1 MDTAKI
7 AAPIMGDKLYQVR
20 ARAVLPILVRQAEA
34 GTPIVYSALA
44 KEVGIP
50 NARNLNFVLGSIGT
64 TLENL
69 SKAWK
74 QKIPPIQ
81 CLVVNKNTGL
91 PGEGVGWFLVKK
103 EDFSALSRRQQRTI
117 VEAELQHVYAYK
129 RWLEVLSILSLSPV
143 EIDYSAQIKKAAA
156 FRGGGESEAHKRLKQ
171 YIAGNPIVVG
181 LPASTP
187 VGVAEFALASGDA
200 ADVYFVDKKDWVA
213 VEVKS
218 AISNEADIT
227 RGLFQCV
234 KYKAVLEAMQLSS
247 GLPQNARAILA
258 IESAL
263 SPKLIALKNVLGVD
277 VVDSVQLKG

>member
-7 AAPIMGDKLYQVR
+7 AAPIVGDKLYQVR

-44 KEVGIP
+44 EEVGIP
-50 NARNLNFVLGSIGT
+50 NPRNLNYVLGSIGT

-69 SKAWK
+69 SKAWN
-74 QKIPPIQ
+74 QKIPPLQ
-81 CLVVNKNTGL
+81 CLVVNKSTGL
-91 PGEGVGWFLVKK
+91 PGEGIGWFLVKK

-129 RWLEVLSILSLSPV
+129 HWHEVLSILSLSPV
-143 EIDYSAQIKKAAA
+143 EVDYSAQIKKAAA
-156 FRGGGESEAHKRLKQ
+156 FRGGGESEAHKLLKQ
-171 YIAGNPIVVG
+171 YVADNPSVVG
-181 LPASTP
+181 LPVGTA
-187 VGVAEFALASGDA
+187 VGVTEFSLPSGDS
-200 ADVYFVDKKDWVA
+200 ADVYFVDRKDWVA

-227 RGLFQCV
+227 RGIFQCV
-234 KYKAVLEAMQLSS
+234 KYKAVLEAMQLSY

-263 SPKLIALKNVLGVD
+263 PSKLIALKNVLGVE
-277 VVDSVQLKG
+277 VIDSVQTNG

>member
-34 GTPIVYSALA
+34 GTPIVYSELA

-129 RWLEVLSILSLSPV
+129 RWHEVLSILSLSPV
-143 EIDYSAQIKKAAA
+143 EIDYSAQIEKAAA

-187 VGVAEFALASGDA
+187 DGVAEFALASGDA

-234 KYKAVLEAMQLSS
+234 KYKAVLEAMQLSC

-277 VVDSVQLKG
+277 VVDSVQSKG